1 MMKHKT
7 DIQTRN
13 TTDTM
18 RMIHQLAVEMV
29 IEAALK
35 NQRKQELK
43 QLIDEAL
50 CNKNEAN
57 FKMYTKE
64 FLQLEEHEIE
74 TLG

>member
-1 MMKHKT
+1 MKHKIE
-7 DIQTRN
+7 IQTHD
-13 TTDTM
+13 TTDAM

-29 IEAALK
+29 IEDALK
-35 NQRKQELK
+35 IQRKQKLK

-50 CNKNEAN
+50 RNKNEAQFN
-57 FKMYTKE
+57 TYTEE

>member
-1 MMKHKT
+1 
-7 DIQTRN
+7 
-13 TTDTM
+13 M

-29 IEAALK
+29 IEDALK
-35 NQRKQELK
+35 IQRKQKLK

-50 CNKNEAN
+50 RNKNEAQ
-57 FKMYTKE
+57 FKTYTEE

>member
-1 MMKHKT
+1 
-7 DIQTRN
+7 
-13 TTDTM
+13 M

-29 IEAALK
+29 IEDALK
-35 NQRKQELK
+35 IQRKQKLK

-50 CNKNEAN
+50 CNKNEAQ
-57 FKMYTKE
+57 FKAYTEE